1 MSVTI
6 LNHDLLMSE
15 NLERMDTVHS
25 NEKYFLKKVVESR
38 SKVNETE
45 IKVTN
50 YINICLL
57 QSQFT
62 VYIGG
67 SYSQLLEDSSRKDT

>member
-25 NEKYFLKKVVESR
+25 NEKYKKKKVVESR

-45 IKVTN
+45 KKSPIT
-50 YINICLL
+50 
-57 QSQFT
+57 
-62 VYIGG
+62 
-67 SYSQLLEDSSRKDT
+67 